1 MVLPFTLPDWVPWW
15 VNLVILV
22 VALLFALAFLF
33 MPFSVFGVKSR
44 LEGIEARMD
53 ELQGEIRS
61 LALRLPELPQY
72 GRQHSGQYEGPPEPQ
87 YVPPYEESRPPPIPP
102 APRDAALR
110 DPVPGRERRTRPEP
124 QPRVEPRF
132 H

>member
-1 MVLPFTLPDWVPWW
+1 MVLPFWAMVGSFIGL
-15 VNLVILV
+15 
-22 VALLFALAFLF
+22 LAFLF
-33 MPFSVFGVKSR
+33 MPFSVIGVKSR

-61 LALRLPELPQY
+61 LALRLPELPGA
-72 GRQHSGQYEGPPEPQ
+72 GRQHPGQYDG
-87 YVPPYEESRPPPIPP
+87 PYEEQYAPVYEDTRPPPIPP

-110 DPVPGRERRTRPEP
+110 DPPGNRERRSRAEP

-132 H
+132 R

>member
-22 VALLFALAFLF
+22 PALLFALAFLF
-33 MPFSVFGVKSR
+33 MPFSVIGVKSR

-61 LALRLPELPQY
+61 LALRLPEFPQQ
-72 GRQHSGQYEGPPEPQ
+72 GRQHPGQYDG
-87 YVPPYEESRPPPIPP
+87 PYEEQYAPVYEDTRPPPIPP
-102 APRDAALR
+102 APRDAA
-110 DPVPGRERRTRPEP
+110 GREPASGRDRRARAEP

-132 H
+132 R